1 MAVQRA
7 KGDVDEWAMNKS
19 SRATSLSRALPRSGP
34 SGCGGP
40 PLVQTFH
47 FSWLGIELS
56 LLIIVIKYPPHLI
69 SLLLLSYPSAP
80 FGFFLS
86 FAFILALDTL
96 GSSFVI
102 MIQ

>member
-1 MAVQRA
+1 
-7 KGDVDEWAMNKS
+7 MNVPW
-19 SRATSLSRALPRSGP
+19 TSLAGSLACHVHYRD
-34 SGCGGP
+34 
-40 PLVQTFH
+40 LVQAGEAGRRWFQTFQ

-56 LLIIVIKYPPHLI
+56 LSIIVIKYPPHLI

-102 MIQ
+102 VFQ